1 MFKGSWFREIGGTP
15 VTHYACNGILRYY
28 IYNLGAFQMRIRFI
42 LWFHSIDLIRDG
54 SLDPIIFKDSL
65 TSDEDFVF
73 ENEW

>member
-1 MFKGSWFREIGGTP
+1 
-15 VTHYACNGILRYY
+15 
-28 IYNLGAFQMRIRFI
+28 MRIRFI

-65 TSDEDFVF
+65 TSNEDFVF